1 MDEKRA
7 AVVNRLLEDD
17 DVQIIDP
24 PPPAPPPLANAVH
37 HPGEFRNSRRFAAGS
52 LNPSNR
58 PDIKSS
64 PPLLVSVDL
73 RNSRRFAAQPSRAYK
88 NLEIRNSGAEFLI
101 SLVFGRT
108 KKTGNKTFRG

>member
-37 HPGEFRNSRRFAAGS
+37 HRGEFRNSRRFAAGS
-52 LNPSNR
+52 LNPFNR

-64 PPLLVSVDL
+64 PPLLFSVDM
-73 RNSRRFAAQPSRAYK
+73 RHSRRFAAQPSRAYK
-88 NLEIRNSGAEFLI
+88 NLRP
-101 SLVFGRT
+101 